1 MKTDAGSP
9 RCSCFPAAAW
19 HPGGAWEGAWNGGD
33 ERRRKDGRVY
43 RDGFIQSRV
52 QTRWTT
58 SFAFLLRAR
67 TPSSCEKHG
76 RRGGEDRR
84 DIYFPILFG
93 RGTSIIEEFPGVILY
108 IQLCAYFI
116 LVLLFRGIIV
126 EILGIED
133 CKDCEEI
140 KSLWRILAKYI
151 RLTIK
156 SYRTWLCD
164 DFNGKIIVQKIWSW
178 NAGREYIE

>member
-1 MKTDAGSP
+1 MLVFSRCCLTPRGCVGGSVKWRRWEEEEGWPCLP
-9 RCSCFPAAAW
+9 R
-19 HPGGAWEGAWNGGD
+19 
-33 ERRRKDGRVY
+33 RVY
-43 RDGFIQSRV
+43 TVSCPNSVDNQFRLPV
-52 QTRWTT
+52 TRTH
-58 SFAFLLRAR
+58 AFVLREAR
-67 TPSSCEKHG
+67 AK
-76 RRGGEDRR
+76 RGGG

-133 CKDCEEI
+133 CRDCEEI

-151 RLTIK
+151 RSTIK

-164 DFNGKIIVQKIWSW
+164 DFNGKIIVQKIWNW